1 MMTYSMF
8 YHFCYSAPCQWENC
22 FIVDKI
28 CTWLMFYG
36 ITTPTLRNIQKKQKH
51 VAFKVI
57 LFSPYLHG
65 ALHDRDS
72 HDSIF
77 YGDCFS
83 VHEPGMGCKVKI
95 KTVPWEWCCLA
106 GFNNSYTFK
115 CICFFA
121 LPKTMITI
129 KFKKYTL
136 LIDRNYYGYPILL
149 IHQQNAEIYVVIFVP
164 TPPKQYCTTTVGFTW
179 RSFMGKRR
187 TLLKKQ
193 WHLSYSLPEGI

>member
-1 MMTYSMF
+1 MF
-8 YHFCYSAPCQWENC
+8 S
-22 FIVDKI
+22 
-28 CTWLMFYG
+28 
-36 ITTPTLRNIQKKQKH
+36 
-51 VAFKVI
+51 
-57 LFSPYLHG
+57 SYLHG

-115 CICFFA
+115 CICIFA
-121 LPKTMITI
+121 LTKTMIII

-164 TPPKQYCTTTVGFTW
+164 TPPKTILHNNSWLYLAQLYGKEKDTFKKTVTSQLQFARRHLGDSEVSWKKLLFSGESKTELFGHLTKCQQCTP
-179 RSFMGKRR
+179 S
-187 TLLKKQ
+187 
-193 WHLSYSLPEGI
+193 